1 MVGCNAPNCAS
12 LNLLRGPRSSWLN
25 QARRNYLQAARID
38 GRLDSERE
46 LFACFFLCD
55 TCGYLDTNKE
65 HCRAC
70 GGRHLIDLG
79 HSPTFYALE
88 DAEGRDHTLRWGRT
102 RRALGIGLALA
113 GVVVGAL
120 ATVVA
125 YSPGAGFA
133 MTIVAFIAAG
143 VTLTGGSSPKVN
155 TKRRKM
161 LAPKWRGPLVVP
173 TRRDRKRAA
182 VAEGAVTATRTISSP
197 ISGTP
202 CVAYRVRVR
211 DEKGQLLLEEH
222 HNVALELDGHA
233 IPEGAAF
240 VDGEGRSLTGCA
252 RLEKVRKWLRAR
264 GIRYLVGM
272 TFTETVVEVGELADM
287 RVSGTTP
294 ILEGKRRAAPIRYR

>member
-1 MVGCNAPNCAS
+1 M
-12 LNLLRGPRSSWLN
+12 N
-25 QARRNYLQAARID
+25 QARRNYLAAARLD

-46 LFACFFLCD
+46 LFSCYFLCD

-79 HSPTFYALE
+79 HTPTFYALE

-102 RRALGIGLALA
+102 RRALGIGLAMA
-113 GVVVGAL
+113 GVIIGTL
-120 ATVVA
+120 ATVTS

-133 MTIVAFIAAG
+133 MGIVAFIAAG
-143 VTLTGGSSPKVN
+143 VTLTGGSSPKVV
-155 TKRRKM
+155 KQRRKM
-161 LAPKWRGPLVVP
+161 LAPKWRGPMTVP

-182 VAEGAVTATRTISSP
+182 VASGAVTATGTVPSP

-202 CVAYRVRVR
+202 CVAYRVQVR
-211 DEKGQLLLEEH
+211 DEDGQLLLEEH
-222 HNVALELDGHA
+222 HNVGLELDGHSVA
-233 IPEGAAF
+233 EGTAF
-240 VDGEGRSLTGCA
+240 IDGKGGPVNGSA
-252 RLEKVRKWLRAR
+252 RLEEVRKWLRAR

-272 TFTETVVEVGELADM
+272 TFTESVVEVGEMADM

-294 ILEGKRRAAPIRYR
+294 ILQGKRRAAPIRYR